1 MPSTL
6 ARAVH
11 RTVDRGAK
19 NLSYTPVNAAEDQ
32 ADSIAADA
40 SRARRRCRGE
50 CEEMTVNDKDA
61 DRRTARVALFPPPAP
76 NFVFKD
82 KYTLSEESNKCI
94 QEIDSLKK
102 QLDELANSNWDVD
115 SLFVDRRRS
124 NAGC

>member
-61 DRRTARVALFPPPAP
+61 DRRTARVALFPPLALGTGSISANRRPIMSARFLPQDSVKRVKLRCTGPTNP
-76 NFVFKD
+76 NSQS
-82 KYTLSEESNKCI
+82 T
-94 QEIDSLKK
+94 DSKG
-102 QLDELANSNWDVD
+102 A
-115 SLFVDRRRS
+115 DR
-124 NAGC
+124 